1 MPLAQ
6 VAGPYEQGHLVCNR
20 LQGARLKGLSVRR
33 IADRVPWGYT
43 VAPRSKISSPRRAD
57 TGAMAEH
64 HQTAVLTRRQVMTS
78 ALKALW
84 NDEQGQ
90 GLTEYALLIA
100 LVSLGLILLLG
111 SYRNAIGNVFR
122 NAATVLNG
130 NSTPIQATP

>member
-1 MPLAQ
+1 
-6 VAGPYEQGHLVCNR
+6 
-20 LQGARLKGLSVRR
+20 
-33 IADRVPWGYT
+33 
-43 VAPRSKISSPRRAD
+43 
-57 TGAMAEH
+57 
-64 HQTAVLTRRQVMTS
+64 MTS